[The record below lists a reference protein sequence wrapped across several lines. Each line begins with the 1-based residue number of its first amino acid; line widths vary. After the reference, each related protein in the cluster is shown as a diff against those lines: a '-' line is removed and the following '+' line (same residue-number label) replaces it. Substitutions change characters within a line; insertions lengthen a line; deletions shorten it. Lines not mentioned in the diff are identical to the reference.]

1 MTVSDTPVPG
11 ERPRREMSADEKLI
25 AEWEARHDVAARG
38 HRPDP
43 QAVQHY
49 LSRAHVDEHGRPTRP
64 RPDATSAGTPAS
76 TPAPAPEERPR
87 RPWWRRL
94 TGRS

>member
-1 MTVSDTPVPG
+1 
-11 ERPRREMSADEKLI
+11 MSADEKLI

-49 LSRAHVDEHGRPTRP
+49 LSRAHADEHGRPTRP
-64 RPDATSAGTPAS
+64 PTDAAAAGTPAS
-76 TPAPAPEERPR
+76 APARQEWPR
-87 RPWWRRL
+87 RSWWRRL

>member
-1 MTVSDTPVPG
+1 MSDTPAPG

-49 LSRAHVDEHGRPTRP
+49 LSRAHADEHGRPARP
-64 RPDATSAGTPAS
+64 RAGATPAGIPDGTPA
-76 TPAPAPEERPR
+76 PVQEERPR
-87 RPWWRRL
+87 RSWWRRL

>member
-1 MTVSDTPVPG
+1 MTVSDTPAPG

-49 LSRAHVDEHGRPTRP
+49 LSRAHADAHGRPIRSRT
-64 RPDATSAGTPAS
+64 DAAAGTEGPARS
-76 TPAPAPEERPR
+76 AAPEERPQR
-87 RPWWRRL
+87 SWWRRL
-94 TGRS
+94 TARP

>member
-76 TPAPAPEERPR
+76 TPAPEERPR

>member
-1 MTVSDTPVPG
+1 
-11 ERPRREMSADEKLI
+11 MSADEKLI

-49 LSRAHVDEHGRPTRP
+49 LSRAHADEHGRPARRP
-64 RPDATSAGTPAS
+64 AGATPAGAAV
-76 TPAPAPEERPR
+76 PAPAPEERPR
-87 RPWWRRL
+87 RSWWRRL